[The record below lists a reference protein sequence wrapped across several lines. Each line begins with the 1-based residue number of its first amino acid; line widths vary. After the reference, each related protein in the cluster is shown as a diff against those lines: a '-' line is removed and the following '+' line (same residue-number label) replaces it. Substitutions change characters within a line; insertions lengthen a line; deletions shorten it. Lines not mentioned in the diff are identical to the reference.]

1 MRSNFKFYFNIF
13 FAAAFFTILFV
24 SGCDST
30 SLTSIK
36 IPSSNI
42 SYSQHIQPVLN
53 VKCAVTGCHDAA
65 NAAGGYN
72 MSDWSGTVTIPYV
85 IPNDP
90 DNSLA
95 VMTVTGQGGLP
106 VMPPVNSSIL
116 PMTDTEITGFKKW
129 IKEGAKNN

>member
-1 MRSNFKFYFNIF
+1 MFLKSKIYVSISFIIV
-13 FAAAFFTILFV
+13 FAAIL
-24 SGCDST
+24 SISSCDDT

-36 IPSSNI
+36 IPTSNV

-53 VKCAVTGCHDAA
+53 IKCAITGCHDAVTS
-65 NAAGGYN
+65 AGGYS
-72 MSDWSGTVTIPYV
+72 MADWTSTTKIPFI

-90 DNSLA
+90 NNSLT

-106 VMPPVNSSIL
+106 IMPPVNASIL
-116 PMTDTEITGFKKW
+116 PMTEVEVNGLKTW

>member
-1 MRSNFKFYFNIF
+1 MRISSKFFFNIF
-13 FAAAFFTILFV
+13 FAATFFAILFV
-24 SGCDST
+24 VGCDDT
-30 SLTSIK
+30 SLNPIV
-36 IPSSNI
+36 IPASNV

-65 NAAGGYN
+65 NSAGGYN
-72 MSDWSGTVTIPYV
+72 MSDWSGTVTIPFV

-90 DNSLA
+90 NNSLT

-106 VMPPVNSSIL
+106 IMPPVNASIL
-116 PMTDTEITGFKKW
+116 PMTDTEITGLKTW